1 MNPRQLSGVFL
12 CPKIS
17 LSYAKQIVETG
28 IRSLSEADLINVIM
42 GELGV
47 GEKLLTRIEG
57 LDNLGKLSPEGIEAL
72 GVIDVEEGSKLM
84 AAIELGKRKAQSFK
98 VQRDKISSSRDVFN
112 RLSSALGDLM
122 HEEFWVLY
130 LKRSNEVIAQIR
142 ISSGGLTGT
151 VADPKIIFSKALALN
166 AAAMILVHNHPSGN
180 NRPSTSDIN
189 LTNNLRDAG
198 KFLDLPILDHIIIAG
213 KTYFSFADSGRI

>member
-1 MNPRQLSGVFL
+1 M
-12 CPKIS
+12 
-17 LSYAKQIVETG
+17 
-28 IRSLSEADLINVIM
+28 RSF
-42 GELGV
+42 G
-47 GEKLLTRIEG
+47 
-57 LDNLGKLSPEGIEAL
+57 
-72 GVIDVEEGSKLM
+72 
-84 AAIELGKRKAQSFK
+84 
-98 VQRDKISSSRDVFN
+98 
-112 RLSSALGDLM
+112 
-122 HEEFWVLY
+122 
-130 LKRSNEVIAQIR
+130 SNEVIAQIR

>member
-1 MNPRQLSGVFL
+1 V
-12 CPKIS
+12 
-17 LSYAKQIVETG
+17 Y
-28 IRSLSEADLINVIM
+28 
-42 GELGV
+42 
-47 GEKLLTRIEG
+47 
-57 LDNLGKLSPEGIEAL
+57 
-72 GVIDVEEGSKLM
+72 
-84 AAIELGKRKAQSFK
+84 
-98 VQRDKISSSRDVFN
+98 N
-112 RLSSALGDLM
+112 RLSSTLGDLM

-151 VADPKIIFSKALALN
+151 VANPKIIFSKALTLN

-213 KTYFSFADSGRI
+213 KTYFSFADSVRI